1 MKRRDLLKG
10 ALSTALAVP
19 AMPAIIRSAYAADAV
34 TMYGIKDLSGGSAS
48 YGKYADMGSRL
59 AVKAAGNLFGQAVAY
74 NAIDLETNPAKSVR
88 KVQDAI
94 EQNGARF
101 FNGCTLSSAAL
112 AVGKEVDKAGGVF
125 STPAGADELTGTD
138 CNRGTFRWSVSTYG
152 AIEQTVRPLIELMPK
167 AKRWYTI
174 TPQYVFGEAL
184 LANAKAV
191 FAEKGIEH
199 VGNSYHSMTEKEFS
213 GYLTNALA
221 QKPDV
226 LLLLNFGAQSS
237 AALRQA
243 VDFGFKQNCTILM
256 AWSQGLD
263 QFQSLGT
270 DILDGVYFG
279 AQYWHEVDAPGNK
292 ELVAQCQKEFGIN
305 PNYPMAADYIGTRII
320 LDAIKAA
327 NSIDPAKVRAKL
339 EGMTYQGP
347 TGEETVRAFD
357 HQVIKDY
364 YLLRGNAK
372 PYVKTPDQLA
382 SVVSAGKS
390 FVSQAKSACKM
401 G

>member
-10 ALSTALAVP
+10 ALSAALTVP
-19 AMPAIIRSAYAADAV
+19 VMPSIIRSAQAADAV
-34 TMYGIKDLSGGSAS
+34 TLFGVKDLSGGSAS
-48 YGKYADMGSRL
+48 YGKFAEMGSQL
-59 AVKAAGNLFGQAVAY
+59 AVRAVGTLFGQKVGY
-74 NAIDLETNPAKSVR
+74 NTIDLETNPAKSVR

-112 AVGKEVDKAGGVF
+112 AVGKEVDKVGGIF
-125 STPAGADELTGTD
+125 TTPAGADEITGAE
-138 CNRGTFRWSVSTYG
+138 CNRGTFRWSVSTFG
-152 AIEQTVRPLIELMPK
+152 AIEQTVRPLVDLMPK

-184 LANAKAV
+184 LANAKTV
-191 FAEKGIEH
+191 FEEKGIEH
-199 VGNSYHSMTEKEFS
+199 VGNSYHSMQEKEFS

-226 LLLLNFGAQSS
+226 LLLLNFGAQCS

-243 VDFGFKQNCTILM
+243 VDFGFKQNCTILV

-270 DILDGVYFG
+270 DIIDGVYFG
-279 AQYWHEVDAPGNK
+279 AQYWHEVDTPGNK
-292 ELVAQCQKEFGIN
+292 EMVGLCRKEYGIN

-320 LDAIKAA
+320 LEAIKAA
-327 NSIDPAKVRAKL
+327 NSVEPAKVRAKL
-339 EGMTYQGP
+339 EGLSYQGP
-347 TGEETVRAFD
+347 TGEETVRPFD

-364 YLLRGNAK
+364 YLLRGNARAS
-372 PYVKTPDQLA
+372 VKDPDQLA

-390 FVSQAKSACKM
+390 FVTQAKSLCKM